1 MRLNKA
7 EIEQEL
13 EVLNMRLGLGQYADK
28 FAALALLAK
37 LVESN
42 YSMSPMGQGEV
53 FILFKEH
60 YGFAP
65 KKILDIYM
73 DFIATLPT
81 DVEISISKREDELW
95 IEVENELVAIEI

>member
-1 MRLNKA
+1 MRLN
-7 EIEQEL
+7 EQEIRDNL
-13 EVLNMRLGLGQYADK
+13 EVMNYRLGLGEYADK
-28 FAALALLAK
+28 FAAYALLAK

-65 KKILDIYM
+65 KRILDAYM

-81 DVEISISKREDELW
+81 DVIISISKREDELW
-95 IEVENELVAIEI
+95 FETEDELVSVMI

>member
-13 EVLNMRLGLGQYADK
+13 EVLNMRLGLGQYTDK
-28 FAALALLAK
+28 FAAYALLAK
-37 LVESN
+37 LAESN
-42 YSMSPMGQGEV
+42 YSMTPMGQGEV

-65 KKILDIYM
+65 KRILDAYM

-81 DVEISISKREDELW
+81 DVTISISKREDELW
-95 IEVENELVAIEI
+95 FETEDELVSVMI